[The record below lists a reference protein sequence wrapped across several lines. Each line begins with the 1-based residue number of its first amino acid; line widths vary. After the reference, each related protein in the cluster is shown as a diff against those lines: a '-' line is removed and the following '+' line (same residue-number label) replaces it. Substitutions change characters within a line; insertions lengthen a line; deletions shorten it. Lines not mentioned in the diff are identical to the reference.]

1 MALWS
6 PRLQRFLFTN
16 TNTNTN
22 LSKIDFKKT
31 NTNFIT
37 RNRRRCSA
45 IAIDAPSSSYGLA
58 SGIRWGSAKLQ
69 GAREEME
76 DDAVIVAANNNNNND
91 DDLQGFYFAA
101 VFDGHAGFSSVNFLR
116 EELYKECVKALQGGQ
131 LLDNKDFIE
140 IKNALQEAF
149 HNADA
154 KLLNWLE
161 TTSEEEED
169 ESGATATAIFIG
181 NDMLYISHVGDS
193 CAVLS
198 QSGNAEELTNSHR
211 PYGRNKVSLQEIKR
225 IREAGG
231 WISDGRICGD
241 ISVSRAFGDIR
252 FKTKKN
258 EMLKKGVEEGRWSEK
273 FASRMKFFEDLV
285 IATPDIYQVAL
296 GPDAE
301 FVLLATDGLWDYIK
315 SSDAVNFIRNQ
326 LREHGDVQVASE
338 ALAQMALDQ
347 YSQDNVTIVIA
358 DLGRTDW
365 RNLPIQKQNIAYE
378 LIQAFAT
385 IGIVSLGIWMSSSAS
400 F

>member
-6 PRLQRFLFTN
+6 PRLQRFILN
-16 TNTNTN
+16 NNN
-22 LSKIDFKKT
+22 NHVAKMDLKKNNILT
-31 NTNFIT
+31 SRKST
-37 RNRRRCSA
+37 RRCCSA
-45 IAIDAPSSSYGLA
+45 IAIDAPSSLSDGVG

-76 DDAVIVAANNNNNND
+76 DDAVVVSNND
-91 DDLQGFYFAA
+91 LDGFFFAA
-101 VFDGHAGFSSVNFLR
+101 VFDGHAGFSSVKFLR
-116 EELYKECVKALQGGQ
+116 EELYKECVKSLQGGQ
-131 LLDNKDFIE
+131 LLNNKDYKGIE
-140 IKNALQEAF
+140 MALQEAF
-149 HNADA
+149 ENADA
-154 KLLNWLE
+154 KLMNWLE
-161 TTSEEEED
+161 MNGDDD
-169 ESGATATAIFIG
+169 ESGATATTIFIG
-181 NDMLYISHVGDS
+181 NDMLFISHIGDS
-193 CAVLS
+193 SAVLS
-198 QSGNAEELTNSHR
+198 LSGKAEELTDSHR
-211 PYGRNKVSLQEIKR
+211 PYGRSKASLQEIKR

-241 ISVSRAFGDIR
+241 ISVSRAFGDTR

-258 EMLKKGVEEGRWSEK
+258 EMLEKGVAEGRWSEK
-273 FASRMKFFEDLV
+273 FVSRIKFVGDLV
-285 IATPDIYQVAL
+285 IATPDIYHVTL

-315 SSDAVNFIRNQ
+315 SSEAVNFVRNQ

-338 ALAQMALDQ
+338 ALAKMALDQ

-365 RNLPIQKQNIAYE
+365 RNLPIQQQNFVFE

-385 IGIVSLGIWMSSSAS
+385 IGIVTIGIWMSSNAS